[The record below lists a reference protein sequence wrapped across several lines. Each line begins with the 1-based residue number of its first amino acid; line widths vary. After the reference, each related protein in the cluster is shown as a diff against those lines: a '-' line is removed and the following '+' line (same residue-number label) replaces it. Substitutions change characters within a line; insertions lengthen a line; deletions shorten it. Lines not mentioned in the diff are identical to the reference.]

1 MKRILPDIL
10 LLTGAGSLAY
20 GAWLA
25 WPPAGYLVAGA
36 LMVVTGLKMA
46 RAA

>member
-1 MKRILPDIL
+1 MKQVLPDIL
-10 LLTGAGSLAY
+10 LLMGAASLSY

-36 LMVVTGLKMA
+36 LLLVTGLKMA